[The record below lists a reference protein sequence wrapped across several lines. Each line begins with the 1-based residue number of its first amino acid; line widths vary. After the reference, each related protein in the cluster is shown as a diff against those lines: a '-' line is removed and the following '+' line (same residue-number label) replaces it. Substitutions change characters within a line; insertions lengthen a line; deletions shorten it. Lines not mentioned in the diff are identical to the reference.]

1 MPGAT
6 HVGGLVGTGLYYY
19 GEETAFRITNCTVNG
34 EIVGAITPGAVA
46 GRAENSVIERCAA
59 SVTLDGEALTA
70 EVGETATMY
79 ESSDQL
85 EEDSSS
91 EDSAA

>member
-1 MPGAT
+1 MQ
-6 HVGGLVGTGLYYY
+6 TGLYYY

-46 GRAENSVIERCAA
+46 GRAENSVIESCTA

-70 EVGETATMY
+70 EVGETTTMY

-85 EEDSSS
+85 EEETSA
-91 EDSAA
+91 EDNAA